1 MTLTPHRLA
10 QIKAR
15 ADAATPGPWL
25 PAVAPHTDDNVTKA
39 QWLADTLDPDVDR
52 PLYVTWAETDREDLS
67 YIVPAVTGDGP
78 RSSDNAEF
86 IAAARTDV
94 PDLLHEIDRLRAAND
109 QLAQLLADRDQREDT
124 LNDDIAALQAE
135 NQAWQSYATWSCTR
149 DGATYPCGD
158 CDGCR
163 AGVWNSQAANAALR
177 ARIDAARAL
186 CEPSEWSVLDPRR
199 ERLLRALNGEGATDE

>member
-1 MTLTPHRLA
+1 MGLR
-10 QIKAR
+10 
-15 ADAATPGPWL
+15 GPCDC
-25 PAVAPHTDDNVTKA
+25 PPCQDG
-39 QWLADTLDPDVDR
+39 
-52 PLYVTWAETDREDLS
+52 REDDCYYL
-67 YIVPAVTGDGP
+67 VALRAGLLQT
-78 RSSDNAEF
+78 
-86 IAAARTDV
+86 AAARTDV
-94 PDLLHEIDRLRAAND
+94 PDLLHEIDRLRVAND